1 MDGIWMSAHD
11 VQEESTVEPLGL
23 RRVIS
28 AASVRA
34 AATHLLKI
42 VRMNRPF
49 ANVPEPEI
57 RLPQQNSVPNG
68 AVVAV
73 SIDGRHRF
81 SKISRPSITLT
92 SGHGIE
98 GDAHYGPFVRHQ
110 YLARRNPKAPNLR
123 QVHLIPS
130 ELFDALR
137 TSGFE
142 VRPGDLGENIATV
155 GLDLEYLPVG
165 TLLRL
170 GASAT
175 LELTGVRTPCVLIDR
190 FKSGLK
196 NRLQDK
202 PAEPR
207 FKAGVMAIV
216 TEGGEVSPGDRI
228 LAVLPAPPHLD
239 LPPL

>member
-1 MDGIWMSAHD
+1 
-11 VQEESTVEPLGL
+11 
-23 RRVIS
+23 
-28 AASVRA
+28 
-34 AATHLLKI
+34 
-42 VRMNRPF
+42 
-49 ANVPEPEI
+49 VPESEI
-57 RLPQQNSVPNG
+57 RLPEQHSIPNG

-81 SKISRPSITLT
+81 SKISRLSITLT
-92 SGHGIE
+92 RGHGIE
-98 GDAHYGPFVRHQ
+98 GDAHYGPLVRHR
-110 YLARRNPKAPNLR
+110 YLAQRNPKAPNLR

-137 TSGFE
+137 ACGLE

-155 GLDLEYLPVG
+155 GLDLECLPLG

-175 LELTGVRTPCVLIDR
+175 LELTGLRTPCVLIDR
-190 FKSGLK
+190 FKAGLK
-196 NRLQDK
+196 NRLQGR
-202 PAEPR
+202 PAGPR

-216 TEGGEVSPGDRI
+216 REGGEVSPGDRI
-228 LAVLPAPPHLD
+228 LAVFPAPPRLD